1 MSPVAVH
8 AGALLSSGVEDWD
21 DDGRGVALGPL
32 LEVAAGDAAVHPLTA
47 NSNAAPA
54 SALAER

>member
-8 AGALLSSGVEDWD
+8 AGALLSSGVEDGD

-32 LEVAAGDAAVHPLTA
+32 LEVAAGDATAHPLIA
-47 NSNAAPA
+47 NSNATPA